1 MSAPP
6 GLARTARQEG
16 HIGAMGEGGEPGA
29 ALRHFGAS
37 AAVRL
42 LNLDRRSPA
51 RQAPTATARARDPP
65 EISRDL
71 PELACHRPPLPCR
84 RMRVGL
90 GYDYTGRGNGEVGD
104 FMWCTCTVIA
114 TEKVPKGPR
123 SIYKEGEAVLVR
135 WDADDRVEP
144 PEVETESVR
153 SS

>member
-1 MSAPP
+1 MSA
-6 GLARTARQEG
+6 
-16 HIGAMGEGGEPGA
+16 
-29 ALRHFGAS
+29 RHGS
-37 AAVRL
+37 RP
-42 LNLDRRSPA
+42 SP
-51 RQAPTATARARDPP
+51 DPSP
-65 EISRDL
+65 S
-71 PELACHRPPLPCR
+71 PSPNPNPS
-84 RMRVGL
+84 L